1 MRVRRVITGCLL
13 LICLVAG
20 VPGAFAS
27 GGSAAGPA
35 GQQNARFI
43 EDIRAGYGDTGSY
56 IVGEWIPVR
65 VTLANPGGG
74 GDRRVR
80 AEVSSVGESSQAP
93 LISYA
98 RDVDL
103 PAQSRKVVT
112 LYAYTSGFLR
122 ALEVR
127 LYDGGSLLER
137 REARIE
143 PVEGRTNIIV
153 GVVSSDP
160 ALLNNLTGAQVGHAD
175 DLPSSP
181 YSSSAANPP
190 ANART
195 QVVHITLDDI
205 PESPPALSSL
215 GAIIIDDLDTAGLNE
230 AQRRSLEA
238 WVLRG
243 GSLIAFG
250 RSSGAANLAGV
261 ADLLPV
267 TLGPPRQ
274 VGSLQSLG
282 DLVATPLE
290 ATGPVFV
297 PGASLKRE
305 PEIGARPLATDV
317 DLPLVAMRELG
328 RGHVSYVALSPSV
341 EPLDGWGGTV
351 PLVKR
356 LLAEHPLRVSA
367 TTLRRTGTQSYGYYG
382 YYGGGMF
389 DLPGLD
395 LPEPLLI
402 ALFLMI
408 YVGIVGPINFIVL
421 RRMRKQEW
429 AWATVPA
436 LVLVFSVGA
445 YLIGYGSKGGDSVV
459 LRADLVTTSAGAE
472 QANLTQFLG
481 IFSPSRNTY
490 GLAAGPE
497 ALISEMGTFNF
508 ESRPNNPVRVVAGDE
523 TRVEDININ
532 TWALRGFMAE
542 SATEAQSPLELDLTL
557 QNSLIVGTA
566 RNRSQTPLDDV
577 ALMIGDSVQHIG
589 TIEPGEERPVSLPVS
604 RQAPNDSVPQRV
616 LPPPSGV
623 QSNPYGGGYY
633 DLNSYNDDAS
643 RLYRRKAEVLGIAL
657 GEMATYTTQPEI
669 KVLAFAWGEG
679 SAGQFRLQGSGR
691 EEAITLWASHTHVR
705 GSAES
710 RLSTGLVPYSVYI
723 PADDSY
729 FKPNPNGSFSMRYT
743 PNADIMLRLPPG
755 TIPQTLEM
763 SYMLDIPPTGTVRVL
778 AYNPNSGMWVPLAV
792 LEELKE
798 GALPDV
804 SLEIP
809 APAAYTDKTG
819 MIVLRFLGGGEGPSM
834 VGFSELEFSLNSNE
848 SAP

>member
-1 MRVRRVITGCLL
+1 MFIACLL

-20 VPGAFAS
+20 VPGAYAS
-27 GGSAAGPA
+27 GGTAARPA

-74 GDRRVR
+74 GDRRMR
-80 AEVSSVGESSQAP
+80 AEVSSAGESSQAP

-127 LYDGGSLLER
+127 LYEGGSLLER

-153 GVVSSDP
+153 GVASSDP
-160 ALLNNLTGAQVGHAD
+160 TLLNELAGAQVGHAD

-181 YSSSAANPP
+181 YSSSGTNPP

-195 QVVHITLDDI
+195 QVVHITPDDI

-215 GAIIIDDLDTAGLNE
+215 GAIIVDDFDTAGLNE
-230 AQRRSLEA
+230 AQREA
-238 WVLRG
+238 LQGWVMRG

-274 VGSLQSLG
+274 VRSLQSLA

-290 ATGPVFV
+290 PTGPVFV
-297 PGASLKRE
+297 PGASLKPE
-305 PEIGARPLATDV
+305 PEVGARSLASDGGT
-317 DLPLVAMRELG
+317 PLVAMRELG
-328 RGHVSYVALSPSV
+328 RGHVAYVALSPSV
-341 EPLDGWGGTV
+341 EPLDGWEGTV
-351 PLVKR
+351 PLMKR

-367 TTLRRTGTQSYGYYG
+367 TTLRRTGTQGYGYYG

-402 ALFLMI
+402 ALFLII

-459 LRADLVTTSAGAE
+459 LRADLASTAPGAE
-472 QANLTQFLG
+472 RANLTQFLG

-497 ALISEMGTFNF
+497 VLVSEMGTFSF
-508 ESRPNNPVRVVAGDE
+508 ESRPNNPVRVVAGAE

-532 TWALRGFMAE
+532 TWALRGFMSE

-566 RNRSQTPLDDV
+566 SNRGNTPLDDV
-577 ALMIGDSVQHIG
+577 ALLTGDSVQHVG
-589 TIEPGEERPVSLPVS
+589 TIEPGEERLVSLMVS
-604 RQAPNDSVPQRV
+604 RQAPNELIAQRL
-616 LPPPSGV
+616 LPPPSGYP
-623 QSNPYGGGYY
+623 SSPYGSGYY
-633 DLNSYNDDAS
+633 DPSYPSDDAS
-643 RLYRRKAEVLGIAL
+643 RPYRRMAEVLGLAL
-657 GEMATYTTQPEI
+657 NDLASYMSPTEI
-669 KVLAFAWGEG
+669 EVLAFAWSQGG
-679 SAGQFRLQGSGR
+679 TGAFSLQGSGR
-691 EEAITLWASHTHVR
+691 EEAITLWASHAHVK

-710 RLSTGLVPYSVYI
+710 RLSMGEVPYSVYG
-723 PADDSY
+723 PADSQY
-729 FKPNPNGSFSMRYT
+729 LTPSAAAQFSIRLQPY
-743 PNADIMLRLPPG
+743 ADITLRMPRN
-755 TIPQTLEM
+755 IDPQRLEM
-763 SYMLDIPPTGTVRVL
+763 NYRLYIPPDKLVQIL
-778 AYNPNSGMWVPLAV
+778 AYNHASGSWVPVADLDRTAGGTPTAIRVDIPNPATYIDNSGAMAIRLMVA
-792 LEELKE
+792 EQ
-798 GALPDV
+798 
-804 SLEIP
+804 
-809 APAAYTDKTG
+809 AAT
-819 MIVLRFLGGGEGPSM
+819 S
-834 VGFSELEFSLNSNE
+834 VGFAELDFSLNSTE